1 MTFVP
6 LALSK
11 DTTYFIQ
18 LGVEKQRGD
27 RFVSKERTDLQ
38 IKTPTC

>member
-11 DTTYFIQ
+11 DTTIFIQ
-18 LGVEKQRGD
+18 LGVEKQRGEH
-27 RFVSKERTDLQ
+27 FVSKECTDLQ
-38 IKTPTC
+38 IKTPTF